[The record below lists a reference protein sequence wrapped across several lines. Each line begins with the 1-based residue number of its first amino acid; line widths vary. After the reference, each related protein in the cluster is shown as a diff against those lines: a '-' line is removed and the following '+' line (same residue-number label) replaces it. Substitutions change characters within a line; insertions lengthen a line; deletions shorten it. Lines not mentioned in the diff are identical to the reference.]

1 MARTTGTF
9 DFSANFEVNKTAPLD
24 ARLTVEDKSELTGL
38 PFAYIGMVV
47 AVTSDSTATNNGV
60 YVLDD
65 TDGTTL
71 SNWKLVGANSGSFS
85 GSFEGDGS
93 GLTGIISDDATKA
106 QTVETIA
113 TTNDDEHF
121 LTFVDSNNGT
131 AAAEIVYTT
140 DGIKV
145 APGTST
151 IIAGIVSANSFSG
164 SFSGSFEGDGSGLT
178 GVVAAVDIDA
188 LTAGTT
194 LHQTQDSFIF
204 SDNGTEK
211 KITFSNLEDA
221 IFSNITGDATVAA
234 GGELTIANSLG
245 DIDSTSFTG
254 SFSGSFIGDGS
265 GLTGVAPTAGD
276 GILVNGTTVS
286 VDSGSLIQTAT
297 NNSAYNVLFNNSTT
311 PFAIDNTTSHFS
323 YNPGL
328 NQLRVSGSIE
338 LGSDDGSGYSP
349 EIRFKVSG
357 SDPSGRMV
365 VFEKQNGVE
374 FASIEID
381 NNFDLVNVLD
391 PDGKRGVEQS
401 FLWRTSGSAADGLV
415 TRMELTG
422 DSGDLT
428 VYGIISGSSLE
439 TSGQVTIGTINSAD
453 GETVSAL
460 FEESGVVK
468 KKNLGNVALQD
479 TGSMTVLQA
488 DTATTATTA
497 ATASYV
503 SAANIDGVVVSAI
516 NATTATNALTASTAT
531 VTKRDANIQSHH
543 IVFSLT
549 TGSNE
554 ELYADK
560 GLKYIPATDGLTVG
574 SVTGSFKGDLDG
586 SATNINVATD
596 GGNAEHFVIFTDAG
610 SGNQQP
616 KSDAG
621 LKYNPSTNILTTT
634 VTQANNATTA
644 TNIALSTSD
653 TDQAFNLI
661 FTEAGDESGAMLVDS
676 DYQITYNP
684 NTDTLSVG
692 GGLSVGGTATVTGD
706 LIVNG
711 TTTTISTENLEV
723 EDSFILLSSGSSA
736 TGDSGIIF
744 GGSRG
749 TAGQGN
755 ALFWDASYNSNQGR
769 LGVTGPITSD
779 TSSPISNP
787 DLQYYVAG
795 VFVGT
800 EGDAS
805 ANNAAH
811 QGNIRIESNEIYI
824 YV

>member
-468 KKNLGNVALQD
+468 KKNLGNAALQD

-488 DTATTATTA
+488 DTATTATQASKVETQATNSTNTHYLTFVNSNNNPAAGELVYTAEGIEVDPVNAGIA
-497 ATASYV
+497 AT
-503 SAANIDGVVVSAI
+503 
-516 NATTATNALTASTAT
+516 
-531 VTKRDANIQSHH
+531 
-543 IVFSLT
+543 
-549 TGSNE
+549 
-554 ELYADK
+554 
-560 GLKYIPATDGLTVG
+560 
-574 SVTGSFKGDLDG
+574 SVTASFKGDLDG
-586 SATNINVATD
+586 NAATATTATSATSATNATNINVTTD
-596 GGNAEHFVIFTDAG
+596 GLNAEHFVIFTDAG

>member
-164 SFSGSFEGDGSGLT
+164 SFSGSFE
-178 GVVAAVDIDA
+178 
-188 LTAGTT
+188 
-194 LHQTQDSFIF
+194 
-204 SDNGTEK
+204 
-211 KITFSNLEDA
+211 
-221 IFSNITGDATVAA
+221 
-234 GGELTIANSLG
+234 
-245 DIDSTSFTG
+245 
-254 SFSGSFIGDGS
+254 GDGS

-439 TSGQVTIGTINSAD
+439 TSGQVTIGD
-453 GETVSAL
+453 VSA
-460 FEESGVVK
+460 
-468 KKNLGNVALQD
+468 
-479 TGSMTVLQA
+479 A
-488 DTATTATTA
+488 DTAERTALVIDGSGNVQSLELGDAVTTDSGSLTVAKADGFYLTDNSSTDSDYNVIFSTDAPGNYIGAQGDGDSFTYNPSNNTLTVGKLVGNVTGTATS
-497 ATASYV
+497 ASYV
-503 SAANIDGVVVSAI
+503 SAGNIDGTVASATNAESASHVAAAFDTISVTNATITLTDMAGNTSSGTVNNVS
-516 NATTATNALTASTAT
+516 NATTAVNATNATNASNINIDQAT
-531 VTKRDANIQSHH
+531 DDDSYH
-543 IVFSLT
+543 IVFTAT
-549 TGSNE
+549 TS
-554 ELYADK
+554 
-560 GLKYIPATDGLTVG
+560 
-574 SVTGSFKGDLDG
+574 
-586 SATNINVATD
+586 
-596 GGNAEHFVIFTDAG
+596 GNA
-610 SGNQQP
+610 
-616 KSDAG
+616 
-621 LKYNPSTNILTTT
+621 
-634 VTQANNATTA
+634 
-644 TNIALSTSD
+644 AL
-653 TDQAFNLI
+653 
-661 FTEAGDESGAMLVDS
+661 LVDNNGKL
-676 DYQITYNP
+676 TYNP
-684 NTDTLSVG
+684 NTDLLSVGNDLSVG
-692 GGLSVGGTATVTGD
+692 GDATIGDNLTVGGD
-706 LIVNG
+706 LTVNG
-711 TTTTISTENLEV
+711 TTTTLNTANLEV
-723 EDSFILLSSGSSA
+723 EDAFILLNSGSASIR
-736 TGDSGIIF
+736 DSGIIF
-744 GGSRG
+744 GGSEG
-749 TAGQGN
+749 TASSGS
-755 ALFWDASYNSNQGR
+755 ALIWDASYGSNDGR
-769 LGVTGPITSD
+769 LRVATGTASTNPNGIASSAT
-779 TSSPISNP
+779 SPIDEEDIAYSI
-787 DLQYYVAG
+787 AG
-795 VFVGT
+795 VFEGT
-800 EGDAS
+800 EAAAADAQ
-805 ANNAAH
+805 ADH
-811 QGNIRIESNEIYI
+811 PGNIRIESNEIYI

>member
-468 KKNLGNVALQD
+468 KKNLGNAALQD
-479 TGSMTVLQA
+479 TGTMTVLQA
-488 DTATTATTA
+488 DTATTATQASKVETQATNSTNTHYLTFVNSNNNPAAGELVYTA
-497 ATASYV
+497 EGIAVDPGNAGI
-503 SAANIDGVVVSAI
+503 AAN
-516 NATTATNALTASTAT
+516 
-531 VTKRDANIQSHH
+531 
-543 IVFSLT
+543 
-549 TGSNE
+549 
-554 ELYADK
+554 
-560 GLKYIPATDGLTVG
+560 
-574 SVTGSFKGDLDG
+574 SVTASFKGDLDG
-586 SATNINVATD
+586 NAATATTATSATSATNATNINVTTD

-653 TDQAFNLI
+653 ADQAFNLI

-769 LGVTGPITSD
+769 LAVTAEIASS
-779 TSSPISNP
+779 TSSPISNE
-787 DLQYYVAG
+787 DRQYYIAG
-795 VFVGT
+795 VVLGDET
-800 EGDAS
+800 EATS
-805 ANNAAH
+805 NNANH
-811 QGNIRIESNEIYI
+811 PGNIRINGSEIYI